1 MRQRR
6 LAQPSFEPL
15 EDEARQAGYPSIAGV
30 DEAGRGPLAGPVVA
44 AAVILPVGATID
56 GVQDSKQLTARQRD
70 RAYHCILREALSV
83 GFGVVSHEYIDQ
95 HNILQATLE
104 AMRRAAR
111 QLDPIPDLVF
121 VDGTTC
127 FPSSVR
133 QHNLVKGDT
142 RCQSVA
148 AASILAKV
156 KRDRLMVDYAKRY
169 PDYAFDRHKGYP
181 TREHYQRL
189 QTYGPCAIHR
199 RSFRGVPNPQREGGA

>member
-15 EDEARQAGYPSIAGV
+15 EDEARQTGYPIVAGV

-44 AAVILPVGATID
+44 AAVILPVDATID
-56 GVQDSKQLTARQRD
+56 GVRDSKQLTARQRD
-70 RAYHCILREALSV
+70 RAYDCILREALSV
-83 GFGVVSHEYIDQ
+83 GFGIVSHEYIDQ

-104 AMRRAAR
+104 AMRRAA
-111 QLDPIPDLVF
+111 QELDPSPDLVF
-121 VDGTTC
+121 VDGTMC
-127 FPSSVR
+127 FPSSVQQR
-133 QHNLVKGDT
+133 TLVKGDA
-142 RCQSVA
+142 RCGSVA

-169 PDYAFDRHKGYP
+169 PHYGFESHKGYP

-189 QTYGPCAIHR
+189 QIYGPCAIHR
-199 RSFRGVPNPQREGGA
+199 RSFRGVLTPRTDG